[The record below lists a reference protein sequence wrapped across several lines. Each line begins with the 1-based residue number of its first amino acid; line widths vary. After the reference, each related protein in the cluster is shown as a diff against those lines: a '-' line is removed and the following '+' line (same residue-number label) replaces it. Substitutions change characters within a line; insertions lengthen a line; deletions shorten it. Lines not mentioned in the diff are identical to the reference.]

1 MMLLASHTTWQ
12 ERIRKKVI
20 EVCGHDDH
28 PLDFDMLNKLK
39 MVPLN
44 LLSILLKF
52 LFNSHLETNLIVDY
66 VVGWGAFDYDFE

>member
-1 MMLLASHTTWQ
+1 MLMASHTTWR
-12 ERIRKKVI
+12 EHVRKEVI

-39 MVPLN
+39 MVTLN

-52 LFNSHLETNLIVDY
+52 LFNSHLETNLIVHC
-66 VVGWGAFDYDFE
+66 VVGWGAIDYDFE